1 MKKFFTRLFMVV
13 SGTLVVLGLTFGVG
27 VNVVQAADPIELTY
41 AGMWSPK
48 HPQSVAAKLWI
59 EKIEKETKGRV
70 KIKPFWAGALYRPR
84 QSALE
89 LSKGVADIGD
99 FSGAYAPMGYAFEKS
114 MRMAFWGV
122 NNRKLA
128 RKVYYAVMDK
138 YPQLEEEFT
147 TGGIKV
153 MAYASIPPY
162 QLLVAKKKVATVD
175 DIRGL
180 TLKASGDLAKLAT
193 ALGGEGVVIGMGE
206 TYTALQKTT
215 IDGAFAPYETLKTFR
230 FAEVV
235 DYVVEFNISA
245 APAGHWG
252 FSMKSWNKLPKD
264 IQKVFLNNMEWFGE
278 KVEELMFAGEEKGIA
293 LAKQHNANF
302 VKLSPSDLDKVYKA
316 VDSTMLKKMGQL
328 DAKGMP
334 GTDVYRDMRSLIK
347 HYGQ

>member
-1 MKKFFTRLFMVV
+1 MDRKDRKGCQGPRENQTF
-13 SGTLVVLGLTFGVG
+13 LGRGSLSPEAVC
-27 VNVVQAADPIELTY
+27 PEL
-41 AGMWSPK
+41 A
-48 HPQSVAAKLWI
+48 
-59 EKIEKETKGRV
+59 
-70 KIKPFWAGALYRPR
+70 
-84 QSALE
+84 
-89 LSKGVADIGD
+89 KGVADIGD

-122 NNRKLA
+122 NDRKLA

-175 DIRGL
+175 DVRGL
-180 TLKASGDLAKLAT
+180 TIKASGDLAKLAT
-193 ALGGEGVVIGMGE
+193 ALGGEGVVISMGE

-235 DYVVEFNISA
+235 DYIVELNIAA

-264 IQKVFLNNMEWFGE
+264 IQMVFLKNMEWFGE

-302 VKLSPSDLDKVYKA
+302 VKLSSSDLEKVYKA
-316 VDSTMLKKMGQL
+316 ADSTMLKKMGQL

-334 GTDVYRDMRSLIK
+334 GTAVYKDMRALIK
-347 HYGQ
+347 HYGH